1 MEVKMGQDELFFQAN
16 EFLENIS
23 GRDHL
28 GIAKANLVIRI
39 GGGESSHAITAD
51 LGPVVLEKRNMQEC
65 YMLTFQFE
73 KQGALRQCYEQ
84 VEKYAS
90 YVDIVSG
97 AVDDQHMMSFIIM
110 ENNDE
115 KQGYAI
121 AQNPVFFAQT
131 ASEALGTIDS
141 YRLAFRK
148 DCLFFFN
155 NDDIPDE
162 DVQQEEE
169 PDSGFVRMEN
179 VNKPENHIWTGFS

>member
-1 MEVKMGQDELFFQAN
+1 MGQDELFFQAN

-90 YVDIVSG
+90 CSYVSMFIRYIILFIVCIN
-97 AVDDQHMMSFIIM
+97 FITHRFWVI
-110 ENNDE
+110 NISDHTCSINIV
-115 KQGYAI
+115 I
-121 AQNPVFFAQT
+121 AAP
-131 ASEALGTIDS
+131 
-141 YRLAFRK
+141 
-148 DCLFFFN
+148 
-155 NDDIPDE
+155 
-162 DVQQEEE
+162 
-169 PDSGFVRMEN
+169 
-179 VNKPENHIWTGFS
+179 